1 MSTSNNTPY
10 PRVPNRADFP
20 AIERAV
26 LDRWAANNTFQDSV
40 DSRPEDEEYVF
51 YDGPPFANGLPHH
64 GHLLTGYVKDV
75 VPRYQTMLGKRVD
88 RRFGWD
94 CHGLPAEME
103 TEQELGVSGRVAITE
118 HGIENFN
125 ASCRESVLR
134 YTAEWQETVTRQ
146 ARWVDFENDYKTMD
160 LTYMESVMWAFKQLW
175 DQGLIYKAFRVM
187 PYSWGAETPLS
198 NFEIRLDDATRPRQD
213 PAITVW
219 FELDGEGI
227 DKAEVN
233 QPIRL
238 LTWTTTPWTLPSNL
252 AVAVGPEIDYAL
264 VKTPDAQWILSS
276 DCVEKYAD
284 ELGDYQVIQTLP
296 GSELVG
302 RTYAPLFNFFD
313 EREDAFQVLAAD
325 FVDTT
330 EGTGVVHMAPGFG
343 EDDQVVC
350 EANGI
355 EIGDA
360 VPVDDQGRFTTI
372 VTPWVQENVFDA
384 NPKIIQHLKDLNRV
398 LRHDTY
404 EHNYPHCWRTD
415 TPIIYK
421 AISSWYVEV
430 TKIRSRLQ
438 EINQEIN
445 WVPSHVKD
453 GRFGQWLA
461 GARDWSISRNRFWG
475 SPIPIWVSDNPEYP
489 RMDVYGSLDELE
501 ADFGVRPTDLH
512 RPFID
517 DLTRP
522 NPDDPS
528 GKSVMR
534 RVPEVLDCWFESG
547 SMPFAQ
553 VHYPFENKQWFEE
566 HFPADFIVE
575 YINQTRGWFYTLHVL
590 AGALF
595 DRPAFQNVICHGI
608 LLAEDG
614 NKLSKRLRNYT
625 EPAEIFNSQGSDAL
639 RWYLMSTNIVRGGDT
654 RISDTGIDD
663 VTRQV
668 LIPVWNAYSF
678 FTLYANVDGH
688 KAVTRTDS
696 QHLLDRYLLAKTRSL
711 VERTTNALNAYDLPG
726 AASEIQAFI
735 DALNNWYIRR
745 SRDRFWGPE
754 GGGQGDPDAYDTLY
768 TVLTTFTRV
777 AAPFLPMIM
786 EEIYGGLTGGDSV
799 HLQSWPNPD
808 ELPENPDLVSRMD
821 QIREAAS
828 MALRL
833 REDAGLRVRL
843 PLSSATIAGKHASD
857 LAEVAQLLAEEIN
870 VHDVILTEDIGQ
882 LATLILRPNGN
893 VLGPRLGGDV
903 QKVFGAAKKGEW
915 TLVADGRIEVAGHTL
930 DSDEYEL
937 ALEPNDPIST
947 ASLRSNESVVVLDM
961 EVTPELEAEGAARD
975 LIRTIQQARKDAD
988 LEVTDR
994 IEVEINWSPHN
1005 VEAVKAHEAVIMA
1018 AVLAHR
1024 ISWLPGE
1031 PQPDV
1036 KLIRS

>member
-1 MSTSNNTPY
+1 MSTSDNTPY

-26 LDRWAANNTFQDSV
+26 LDRWAANNTFQDSI
-40 DSRPEDEEYVF
+40 DARPEDDEYVF

-134 YTAEWQETVTRQ
+134 YTGEWQETVTRQ

-175 DQGLIYKAFRVM
+175 DQNLIYKAFRVM

-219 FELDGEGI
+219 FELDAEGI
-227 DKAEVN
+227 DEADEN
-233 QPIRL
+233 MPIRL
-238 LTWTTTPWTLPSNL
+238 LAWTTTPWTLPSNL
-252 AVAVGPEIDYAL
+252 AVAVGPKVDYAL
-264 VKTPDAQWILSS
+264 IKTADAQWVLSS
-276 DCVEKYAD
+276 DCIEKYSE
-284 ELGDYQVIQTLP
+284 ELGNYEIIRTLR
-296 GSELVG
+296 GSDLVG
-302 RTYAPLFNFFD
+302 RSYTPLFDFFD
-313 EREDAFQVLAAD
+313 ERTDAFRVLAAD

-330 EGTGVVHMAPGFG
+330 EGTGIVHMAPGFG
-343 EDDQVVC
+343 EDDQIVC

-355 EIGDA
+355 EIGEA
-360 VPVDDQGRFTTI
+360 VPVDDQGRFTST
-372 VTPWVQENVFDA
+372 VTPWADENVFDA
-384 NPKIIQHLKDLNRV
+384 NPKIIQYLKDSNRV

-445 WVPSHVKD
+445 WVPSHVRD

-475 SPIPIWVSDNPEYP
+475 SPIPIWVSDDPNYP
-489 RMDVYGSLDELE
+489 RTDVYGSLDELE

-522 NPDDPS
+522 NPDDPT

-625 EPAEIFNSQGSDAL
+625 EPNEIFNSQGSDAL

-688 KAVTRTDS
+688 KAVSRTNS

-711 VERTTNALNAYDLPG
+711 VEQTTSALNAYDLPG

-754 GGGQGDPDAYDTLY
+754 GGGQGDVDAYDTLY

-799 HLQSWPNPD
+799 HLQGWPTPD
-808 ELPENPDLVSRMD
+808 ELPEDHELVSRMD

-857 LAEVAQLLAEEIN
+857 LSEVAQLLAEEIN
-870 VHDVILTEDIGQ
+870 VHDIILTEDIGE
-882 LATLILRPNGN
+882 LANLSLRPNGN
-893 VLGPRLGGDV
+893 ILGPRLGGDV

-915 TLVADGRIEVAGHTL
+915 ALIADGRVEVAGHTL
-930 DSDEYEL
+930 DPGEYEL
-937 ALEPNDPIST
+937 ALEPHDPIST
-947 ASLRSNESVVVLDM
+947 ASLRSNEAVVVLDM

-988 LEVTDR
+988 LQVTDR
-994 IEVEINWSPHN
+994 IEVEINWSPPN

-1024 ISWLPGE
+1024 IAWLPGDS
-1031 PQPDV
+1031 QPDV
-1036 KLIRS
+1036 KLISS